1 MLLLLGLLLA
11 VAAMPVSHKTEK
23 ETSSILTGDGG
34 DEDSASKTELETK
47 LESILSGTEGVGEVR
62 VMLMTGK
69 KKDTQ
74 GFYSSDEMEVTGVL
88 ITAQG
93 AENPVTVQNI
103 QQAVM
108 ALFQIDA
115 HKIKIM
121 KMK

>member
-1 MLLLLGLLLA
+1 
-11 VAAMPVSHKTEK
+11 MPVSHKTE
-23 ETSSILTGDGG
+23 ENTSPVLTGSG
-34 DEDSASKTELETK
+34 EREEAISKTELETK
-47 LESILSGTEGVGEVR
+47 LESILSGSEGVGEVR

-69 KKDTQ
+69 KKDTS
-74 GFYSSDEMEVTGVL
+74 GFYSSDETEVTGVL

-108 ALFQIDA
+108 ALFQIEA

>member
-1 MLLLLGLLLA
+1 
-11 VAAMPVSHKTEK
+11 MPVSHKTE
-23 ETSSILTGDGG
+23 EAPSILAGDSQEG
-34 DEDSASKTELETK
+34 DTALKTQLEMK
-47 LESILSGTEGVGEVR
+47 LESILSKTEGVGEVR

-69 KKDTQ
+69 KKDTK
-74 GFYSSDEMEVTGVL
+74 GFSGSDETEVTGVL

>member
-1 MLLLLGLLLA
+1 M
-11 VAAMPVSHKTEK
+11 SHETEK
-23 ETSSILTGDGG
+23 ETPSILSGSSES
-34 DEDSASKTELETK
+34 EDTVLKTELETK
-47 LESILSGTEGVGEVR
+47 LESILSKTEGVGEVR

-74 GFYSSDEMEVTGVL
+74 GFSGSDETEVTGVL

>member
-11 VAAMPVSHKTEK
+11 VAAMPVSHETEK
-23 ETSSILTGDGG
+23 ETPFILSGSSES
-34 DEDSASKTELETK
+34 EDTVLKTELETK
-47 LESILSGTEGVGEVR
+47 LESILSKTEGVGEVR

-74 GFYSSDEMEVTGVL
+74 GFSGSDETEVTGVL

>member
-1 MLLLLGLLLA
+1 M
-11 VAAMPVSHKTEK
+11 SHETEK
-23 ETSSILTGDGG
+23 ETPSILSRSSES
-34 DEDSASKTELETK
+34 EDTVLKTELETK
-47 LESILSGTEGVGEVR
+47 LESILSKTEGVGEVR

-74 GFYSSDEMEVTGVL
+74 GFSGSDETEVTGVL

>member
-11 VAAMPVSHKTEK
+11 VAAMPASRKTGEN
-23 ETSSILTGDGG
+23 TPPVLTGSGES
-34 DEDSASKTELETK
+34 EDTVSKTELEKK
-47 LESILSGTEGVGEVR
+47 LESLLSGSEGVGEVR
-62 VMLMTGK
+62 VMLMTGN
-69 KKDTQ
+69 KKDTS
-74 GFYSSDEMEVTGVL
+74 GFYSSDETEVTGVL

-108 ALFQIDA
+108 ALFQIEA

>member
-1 MLLLLGLLLA
+1 M
-11 VAAMPVSHKTEK
+11 SHETEK
-23 ETSSILTGDGG
+23 ETPFILSGSSEG
-34 DEDSASKTELETK
+34 EDTVLKTELETK
-47 LESILSGTEGVGEVR
+47 LESILSKTEGVGEVR

-74 GFYSSDEMEVTGVL
+74 GFSGSDETEVTGVL